1 MAPWCCQQC
10 IDEVACAATPCP
22 RIRKLTSS
30 APECS
35 CIRSICLPVDV
46 LYPIYT
52 CLHSSGMH
60 RCHGDILQ
68 RRLFQEEADLSQVA
82 LFSLPCSP
90 LWCSFEPY
98 LSHWPPPTRLVIPL
112 PWQWRARG
120 WQGGRMN
127 GCRSIRSR
135 ASGRSTQQLH
145 LWHPLLNVLNVRHNG
160 N

>member
-1 MAPWCCQQC
+1 MKFHMLPLHANSSESSPHRPWSIPVFVLFTFLRPYC
-10 IDEVACAATPCP
+10 I
-22 RIRKLTSS
+22 L
-30 APECS
+30 
-35 CIRSICLPVDV
+35 
-46 LYPIYT
+46 YT
-52 CLHSSGMH
+52 CFYSSGMYK
-60 RCHGDILQ
+60 CHGDILQ
-68 RRLFQEEADLSQVA
+68 RRLFQEEADLPQVA

-90 LWCSFEPY
+90 LWCPCLPY
-98 LSHWPPPTRLVIPL
+98 LSHWPLPTQLVIQL